1 MVITGI
7 QMANNMMRI
16 AIAGSGGLAQ
26 IIAHEISKTVHPFII
41 LSRQGQPNLEAH
53 GYQVALVN
61 YDDQD
66 DLRFNLRGIDVVIS
80 TVSGNPQI
88 NLIDAAAHSR
98 VQRFIPA
105 EYKDK
110 LGGRPTNDPSD
121 RGRAASIERLRHWA
135 HHPRHRMQYTVFAC
149 GVFYERF
156 APGGLASMSIS
167 TSTAL
172 GYQGSYLM
180 NMETN
185 TAEIAEYNIMG
196 QAISV
201 SMTSVNDVAQFIA
214 AALYLDQR
222 TWPIEF
228 RMQGDQKTVTEIVQY
243 AEAIKGQPFT
253 TTVIAAPE
261 LAANIQEAAYYQ
273 DHAKVGRLQELSVTE
288 ERRYDFSQINLN
300 SLVNIQPVSFW
311 DWLRTHWTPR

>member
-1 MVITGI
+1 MMIIDNEIVTD
-7 QMANNMMRI
+7 MMRI
-16 AIAGSGGLAQ
+16 AIAGSGGLSQ
-26 IIAHEISKTVHPFII
+26 IIAREISKTVHPLII
-41 LSRQGQPNLEAH
+41 LSRQGRPDLEVH
-53 GYQVALVN
+53 GYQVTVVN

-66 DLRFNLRGIDVVIS
+66 DLRFNLRGIDIVIS
-80 TVSGNPQI
+80 TVSGTPQI

-135 HHPRHRMQYTVFAC
+135 HHPRHRMQYTVFGC

-156 APGGLASMSIS
+156 APGGLASMGIG
-167 TSTAL
+167 TSTVL

-180 NMETN
+180 DMETN
-185 TAEIAEYNIMG
+185 TAEIVEYNTMG

-201 SMTSVNDVAQFIA
+201 SMTSVNDVARFIA
-214 AALYLDQR
+214 AALCLDQR

-228 RMQGDQKTVTEIVQY
+228 RMQGDRKTVTEIVQY
-243 AEAIKGQPFT
+243 AEAIKAQRFAT
-253 TTVIAAPE
+253 TIIAAPA
-261 LAANIQEAAYYQ
+261 LTANIQEAAYYQ
-273 DHAKVGRLQELSVTE
+273 DYARVGRLQELSATE
-288 ERRYDFSQINLN
+288 ERRYDFSQVNLN

-311 DWLRTHWTPR
+311 NWLRTHWAPQ